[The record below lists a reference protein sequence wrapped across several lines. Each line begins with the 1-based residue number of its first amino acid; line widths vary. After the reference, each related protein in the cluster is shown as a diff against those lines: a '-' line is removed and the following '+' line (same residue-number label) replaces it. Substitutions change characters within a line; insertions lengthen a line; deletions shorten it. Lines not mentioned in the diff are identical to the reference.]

1 MPVGQ
6 EKIGFLQWRVTGHI
20 GYSLGQGP
28 CPGLLSQH
36 KTDSCFIVCVSV
48 LFGLGFFFFCL
59 TDFLLFSQVL
69 FVFDRRRERGRERTK
84 LSGEG
89 GGEEI

>member
-1 MPVGQ
+1 MACHWAYR
-6 EKIGFLQWRVTGHI
+6 LQSRA
-20 GYSLGQGP
+20 GP
-28 CPGLLSQH
+28 MSWTVKPAQNRLMFYCM
-36 KTDSCFIVCVSV
+36 CICSV
-48 LFGLGFFFFCL
+48 WFGFFFFCL